1 MNQLNYTTTLPD
13 FITMQRAS
21 FCWFLTQGL
30 SEELRF
36 FSQILDFSQNTE
48 YALYGEEY
56 GLLKPPCTL
65 AVARKYSGNYRAQL
79 VIPIEVRNK
88 KTNTVYFYSKFPLI
102 TLPLM
107 TTAATFILNGC
118 ERVIVS
124 QIIRSPGIYFEKVKN
139 QKRQRPF
146 KRKLSTEITKLR
158 SFLPAGQ
165 ASLSDTDLFF
175 ATPSINYEWKEKS
188 LVILPHWTQKSVL
201 AYSLNFFK
209 QSKTSTNYSYL
220 LFALKTYQTFLKLPE
235 SAKKTKLIYLFYK
248 WLLFFQ
254 TKSNIYKVNS
264 KSSQSINYII
274 QYFNS
279 LTNLVNNYKKI
290 NGNKNLDEDIILQK
304 YENIIQFSLKLCQFY
319 LNKNL
324 LLLTK
329 LSNLKINS
337 LNNFSLLKQN
347 LENDSISYSYLSN
360 FNNLLSLRSTI
371 YFSKSLILYPS
382 AGELYQTTLP

>member
-21 FCWFLTQGL
+21 FCWFLSQGL
-30 SEELRF
+30 AEELIF

-48 YALYGEEY
+48 YVLYGEEY

-65 AVARKYSGNYRAQL
+65 VVARKYSGNYRAQL

-124 QIIRSPGIYFEKVKN
+124 QIIRSPGIYFEKIKN

-165 ASLSDTDLFF
+165 ASLSDNDLFF
-175 ATPSINYEWKEKS
+175 AKPLINYEWKERV
-188 LVILPHWTQKSVL
+188 LIIVPQWTQTSIL
-201 AYSLNFFK
+201 SYSLNFFK
-209 QSKTSTNYSYL
+209 QTNLSNLLCYL
-220 LFALKTYQTFLKLPE
+220 LFAFKTYQIFLQIPN
-235 SAKKTKLIYLFYK
+235 SYKKTQLISLFYK
-248 WLLFFQ
+248 WLIFFQ
-254 TKSNIYKVNS
+254 TKSNISKKTFKNS
-264 KSSQSINYII
+264 QTIYYLI
-274 QYFNS
+274 QYFYS
-279 LTNLVNNYKKI
+279 LT
-290 NGNKNLDEDIILQK
+290 
-304 YENIIQFSLKLCQFY
+304 
-319 LNKNL
+319 
-324 LLLTK
+324 
-329 LSNLKINS
+329 
-337 LNNFSLLKQN
+337 
-347 LENDSISYSYLSN
+347 
-360 FNNLLSLRSTI
+360 TI
-371 YFSKSLILYPS
+371 
-382 AGELYQTTLP
+382 

>member
-1 MNQLNYTTTLPD
+1 
-13 FITMQRAS
+13 
-21 FCWFLTQGL
+21 
-30 SEELRF
+30 
-36 FSQILDFSQNTE
+36 
-48 YALYGEEY
+48 
-56 GLLKPPCTL
+56 
-65 AVARKYSGNYRAQL
+65 
-79 VIPIEVRNK
+79 
-88 KTNTVYFYSKFPLI
+88 
-102 TLPLM
+102 M

-371 YFSKSLILYPS
+371 YFSKSLKDQLRKYLILVIVLIDINILNQKLDY
-382 AGELYQTTLP
+382 